1 MDVIDARFE
10 TAQTLAAIA
19 PMKFIALVFVLLALP
34 ACTTVRVARG
44 SVSPQAAQC
53 DPADQDAFVYSP
65 DRLEVLSP
73 CIRVSGV
80 VRNIIS
86 NPFDGDL
93 VMGLELDP
101 PFEGYLTA
109 ANRASLGGTL
119 HVEVICHG
127 EPLII
132 NPRARSACSQN
143 PDPLRGPLPAVGA
156 HVWMEGR
163 WVLDH
168 SHGGWAE
175 LHPLYRWSE
184 Y

>member
-1 MDVIDARFE
+1 MDVIDAKFE
-10 TAQTLAAIA
+10 TAQVRPAIA
-19 PMKFIALVFVLLALP
+19 PMKFIVLVFVLVALP

-44 SVSPQAAQC
+44 SVSPQPAQC

-93 VMGLELDP
+93 IMGLAPDP
-101 PFEGYLTA
+101 PFEQYLTA

-127 EPLII
+127 ERLII

-143 PDPLRGPLPAVGA
+143 PDPLSGPLPAVGA